1 MPTADQVHL
10 TLQSDA
16 NVWQSHANVRH
27 GSSKQHAAEQ
37 SVQPSRLLQAFGVQ
51 SQTAAAPWGKVAL
64 KDFKRLD
71 SSDSTGAKRPSSAAS
86 GLHEQM
92 HLSHDKAKHRPA
104 AQRDKIPTDVSRDL
118 SRHASQD
125 NSRER
130 KHSSS
135 REHAHDQPSHWRDA
149 STDRH
154 DKSHRDD
161 GSRDRHDR
169 TQDRHSRLSDN
180 HGRSSHR
187 QYRSDDRHD
196 SKSVSRLQ
204 DASGDRH
211 EGTKH
216 VHGQQVS
223 FQSRGQSEKHVGNR
237 KEQQQYASRQD
248 RYRADQ
254 HKRKRSTSPPSGKY
268 IANKR
273 LTGI

>member
-10 TLQSDA
+10 TLQSNANVRQSDA
-16 NVWQSHANVRH
+16 NARH

-37 SVQPSRLLQAFGVQ
+37 SVQPSRLLQASGVQ
-51 SQTAAAPWGKVAL
+51 SQTAAAPWGKLAL

-104 AQRDKIPTDVSRDL
+104 AQRDKIPTDVSREL
-118 SRHASQD
+118 SRNASRD

-135 REHAHDQPSHWRDA
+135 REQAHDQPSYWRDA
-149 STDRH
+149 STDR
-154 DKSHRDD
+154 HRDD

-169 TQDRHSRLSDN
+169 TQDRHSRLSDK

-187 QYRSDDRHD
+187 QYRSDDTRD

-216 VHGQQVS
+216 LHGQQVR
-223 FQSRGQSEKHVGNR
+223 FQS
-237 KEQQQYASRQD
+237 
-248 RYRADQ
+248 
-254 HKRKRSTSPPSGKY
+254 
-268 IANKR
+268 
-273 LTGI
+273 